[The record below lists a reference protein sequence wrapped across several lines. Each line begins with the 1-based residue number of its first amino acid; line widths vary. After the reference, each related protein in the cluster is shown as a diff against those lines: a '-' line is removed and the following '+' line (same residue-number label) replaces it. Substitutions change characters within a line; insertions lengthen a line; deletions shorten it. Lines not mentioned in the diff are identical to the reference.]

1 VAALPRVV
9 TLAEAVA
16 AQLAPAEAAQA
27 LCRARRDGRRVM
39 SALLPSHDRRAAYAI
54 QDATLA
60 ALGAVGG
67 WKVGASAPGRE
78 PVCAPL
84 PAEGLVPSGASLVGG
99 AWHLRGVEA
108 ELAFRLGADLPPRAL
123 PYTRDEVAGAI
134 AEVLPVIEVAET
146 RLIDWLDASPSALLA
161 DLLCHGGL
169 VLGEPAPF
177 ERAWLDLAQIEVVM
191 HFDAQVVA
199 HTIGE
204 HTHPDVGAL
213 LVWLANEG
221 AARGEGLRA
230 GQVVTTGSC
239 TGMLFASQGTAVR
252 AEVKGLAPLHA
263 RF

>member
-1 VAALPRVV
+1 M

-39 SALLPSHDRRAAYAI
+39 SSLLPSHDRRAAYAI

-60 ALGAVGG
+60 ALGPIGG

-84 PAEGLVPSGASLVGG
+84 PAEGLVPGGASLVGA

-108 ELAFRLGADLPPRAL
+108 ELAFRLGTDLPPRGL
-123 PYTRDEVAGAI
+123 PYTHDEVADAI
-134 AEVLPVIEVAET
+134 DAVLPVIEVAET
-146 RLIDWLDASPSALLA
+146 RLVDWLDASPSALLA

-169 VLGEPAPF
+169 VLGESAPF
-177 ERAWLDLAQIEVVM
+177 ERSWLDLAHTEVVM

-199 HTIGE
+199 HTVGE

-221 AARGEGLRA
+221 AARGAGLRA

>member
-1 VAALPRVV
+1 M
-9 TLAEAVA
+9 TLAEAVV

-39 SALLPSHDRRAAYAI
+39 SSLLPSHDRRAAYAI

-60 ALGAVGG
+60 ALGPIGG

-84 PAEGLVPSGASLVGG
+84 PAEGLVPGGASLVGA
-99 AWHLRGVEA
+99 AWHLHGVEA
-108 ELAFRLGADLPPRAL
+108 ELAFRLGTDLPPRGL
-123 PYTRDEVAGAI
+123 PYTRDEVADAI
-134 AEVLPVIEVAET
+134 DAVLPVIEVAET
-146 RLIDWLDASPSALLA
+146 RLVDWLDASPSALLA

-177 ERAWLDLAQIEVVM
+177 ERAWLDLAHTEVVM

-199 HTIGE
+199 HTVGE

-213 LVWLANEG
+213 LVWLANEA
-221 AARGEGLRA
+221 AARGAGLRA